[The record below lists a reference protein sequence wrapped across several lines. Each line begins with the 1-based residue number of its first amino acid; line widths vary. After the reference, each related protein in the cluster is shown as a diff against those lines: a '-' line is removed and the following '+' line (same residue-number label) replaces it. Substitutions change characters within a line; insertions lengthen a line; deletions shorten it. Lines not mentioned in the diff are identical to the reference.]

1 MPEEA
6 DTENGPKMIGFEMLL
21 NMSNKDRAQAIWDR
35 AMGPEAQEFMEKY
48 TAFKAGL
55 GPDPG
60 KYTGP
65 VIDFEKAAK
74 ELEEEEPEWTS
85 RSEDLWE
92 ERQREREAQGLE
104 REPHPLGEDYE

>member
-1 MPEEA
+1 MAAALIQRQGRSPFSCTTTKA
-6 DTENGPKMIGFEMLL
+6 DSTTINDMKGLL
-21 NMSNKDRAQAIWDR
+21 CAS
-35 AMGPEAQEFMEKY
+35 
-48 TAFKAGL
+48 L
-55 GPDPG
+55 GA
-60 KYTGP
+60 
-65 VIDFEKAAK
+65 KAAE